1 MNSLRNIDVVKT
13 AAIEIRKSLLDVN
26 NGHENSFCDANQLK
40 EFLKETKI
48 LDFCLSFFAALF
60 NVSSTKQMR
69 SEVISSI
76 DSFIFENCL
85 VKQGNEEET
94 QDSLLMNRTK
104 SLFQILFY
112 HVTKRRNNPLHP
124 PSLHVMKAYTI
135 CKCCRSREL
144 ITSFNRQS
152 ICIFTV
158 FHSSEC
164 QVPLPRHFY

>member
-40 EFLKETKI
+40 EFWKETKI

-60 NVSSTKQMR
+60 NVSSTKLMR
-69 SEVISSI
+69 SEVISGI
-76 DSFIFENCL
+76 DSCIFENCL
-85 VKQGNEEET
+85 VEQGNEEET

-124 PSLHVMKAYTI
+124 PPFML
-135 CKCCRSREL
+135 
-144 ITSFNRQS
+144 
-152 ICIFTV
+152 
-158 FHSSEC
+158 
-164 QVPLPRHFY
+164 